1 FRYPDDVTGEPIPP
15 PLVHAVARVAR
26 LTERALD
33 DVGLSPAQYRVL
45 AFLSQGPSMG
55 GALAERLAV
64 SAPSIS
70 ALVEGLVGRGFV
82 TRKRDDVDRRR
93 VQLALTEAGAAL
105 LAEADGVVGERLTEL
120 LAYLPADRQQAVLD
134 GLAALDE

>member
-1 FRYPDDVTGEPIPP
+1 MP
-15 PLVHAVARVAR
+15 RVAR

-33 DVGLSPAQYRVL
+33 DVGLSLAQYRVL
-45 AFLSQGPSMG
+45 ALLSLGPSMG
-55 GALAERLAV
+55 VVLAERLAV

-120 LAYLPADRQQAVLD
+120 LTYLPEDRQQAVLD
-134 GLAALDE
+134 GLAALDEALDIRRRKKHGQ